1 MAVFNIEGYNSYS
14 GCDIIVSASL
24 PMINGQSVGKHYVLG
39 SIQTLSISTH
49 QDKRPVRSLGVIN
62 AKDYVMGPRTIA
74 GSMVFAVFNKHFA
87 TEIMEDLGATETEV
101 ILPDE
106 IPALDITVNFANE
119 YGRMSRMA
127 IYGVK
132 LINEGQVM
140 SINDLY
146 TENTYQFVALGLEPL
161 SAEVDGNSQYSSS
174 KYKNNMPGYSNASTP
189 YLDKK
194 YNNNTSD
201 LIISNNTNKI
211 DALLTNDIFNDNSGS
226 NIANQIKNNQDLTN
240 EILLNDINKHLD
252 NGNIILTV
260 STEDARNDNL
270 GIAIFNL
277 NPVQTEGTIFIYSSA
292 IESYSI
298 QVTEI
303 KTSYSL
309 SLPKGNYTAQ
319 FMNTNSK
326 SSNIVEFNIDNITE
340 NQLQILSQN
349 YPTIEK
355 ITNNSI
361 TVLANTNNHD
371 KINCYRTGGT
381 LITVDSNRKAVT
393 ISGLEENT
401 EYNIYT
407 SNSNNNSRSDIVTVK
422 TFTYDNGN

>member
-14 GCDIIVSASL
+14 GCDITVSASL

-174 KYKNNMPGYSNASTP
+174 KKLILNTKIIC
-189 YLDKK
+189 LD
-194 YNNNTSD
+194 TLMQVL
-201 LIISNNTNKI
+201 LI
-211 DALLTNDIFNDNSGS
+211 
-226 NIANQIKNNQDLTN
+226 
-240 EILLNDINKHLD
+240 
-252 NGNIILTV
+252 
-260 STEDARNDNL
+260 
-270 GIAIFNL
+270 
-277 NPVQTEGTIFIYSSA
+277 
-292 IESYSI
+292 
-298 QVTEI
+298 
-303 KTSYSL
+303 
-309 SLPKGNYTAQ
+309 
-319 FMNTNSK
+319 
-326 SSNIVEFNIDNITE
+326 
-340 NQLQILSQN
+340 
-349 YPTIEK
+349 
-355 ITNNSI
+355 
-361 TVLANTNNHD
+361 
-371 KINCYRTGGT
+371 
-381 LITVDSNRKAVT
+381 
-393 ISGLEENT
+393 
-401 EYNIYT
+401 
-407 SNSNNNSRSDIVTVK
+407 
-422 TFTYDNGN
+422 